1 MLTLPVLHYRH
12 SMHSIKILF
21 YFFFN
26 QDFIACQI
34 YVIHPT
40 RAKDTK
46 RRKSLSLPSRNPE
59 GKKQEEVGSGNHFI
73 EGVLDENKK
82 VEFRAMKKGENPHYS
97 RKCFNHPPIVQQRKR
112 LFC

>member
-40 RAKDTK
+40 RAKDTR

-59 GKKQEEVGSGNHFI
+59 GKKQDIGEEIQAQTCQDKS
-73 EGVLDENKK
+73 
-82 VEFRAMKKGENPHYS
+82 AM
-97 RKCFNHPPIVQQRKR
+97 
-112 LFC
+112 